1 MTNQHVKI
9 VLKGQEYASPQTE
22 SVVVINQG
30 VLCGSGAGGGGAKL
44 TLGGV
49 GKGSL

>member
-1 MTNQHVKI
+1 MNKDKI
-9 VLKGQEYASPQTE
+9 VLHRHEYATPRTE
-22 SVVVINQG
+22 SVEIVNQG